1 MTEQIDPRVAAVL
14 HQAQL
19 LQAVMDTQLHKMSTE
34 TFTATDDTGTVT
46 VKVTLNAE
54 QHLVDVHI
62 ENGLLR
68 RLGAAT
74 IQQRLNHALRN
85 ASATATAA
93 MLADQQRL
101 DTIVTLLPTTCPSP
115 N

>member
-14 HQAQL
+14 HQAEL
-19 LQAVMDTQLHKMSTE
+19 LQAVMDTQLRKVNTE
-34 TFTATDDTGTVT
+34 TFSATDDTGT

-54 QHLVDVHI
+54 QQMVDVHI

-93 MLADQQRL
+93 TLADQQRL
-101 DTIVTLLPTTCPSP
+101 DTILTLLPTTCPSP